1 MMIGRLRETI
11 EKLEG
16 TETLSAAGAVKESV
30 VFDPK
35 RLAELVNGMADDP
48 PGVPQPARLGRRRLA
63 VATRDDET
71 EALAALPGVHHALAG
86 GRRAGRGARA
96 ARLLGRRTAGADEQ
110 GGECDRQDAVEHG
123 LR

>member
-71 EALAALPGVHHALAG
+71 EALAALPGEPPGCSAGVLQALTSKAASAT
-86 GRRAGRGARA
+86 GRTRWSMAYANRDSLPPGSA
-96 ARLLGRRTAGADEQ
+96 
-110 GGECDRQDAVEHG
+110 
-123 LR
+123 